1 MEKRVL
7 DGKKVGKKEAQL
19 GEFINL
25 YPQLLPEEIP
35 LLHGKSSP

>member
-19 GEFINL
+19 GEFIKCVSAA
-25 YPQLLPEEIP
+25 IA
-35 LLHGKSSP
+35 